1 MMETIA
7 RKRIL
12 VLYEYFYPGYKAGGP
27 VQSLQNMIL
36 TLQHLYDFYV
46 IANGYDLNDTAYY
59 AGVVTDDWNEV
70 VLAKDAR
77 PIQVWYASHKSPGIV
92 QLKQIIEDIQPH
104 KVYINGMFA
113 RSIIR
118 YPLWLRK
125 LGAIAADELIVSPR
139 GMLQQGALA
148 TKAWKK
154 KLYLTWM
161 RTVGLFNKLHWH
173 ATTEDEAKDIVR
185 EFGQLQQIVVAGNIP
200 RPPLPEVKGLAKHT
214 GSLQLLYLSV
224 ITAKKQLLESLQAMV
239 QVPAHCTIQLTIV
252 GPVKEADYW
261 AKCQAVIK
269 QMPPNVQV
277 AYAGDVHPQQVPSVM
292 QQHHMLL
299 LMSKGENFGHALFES
314 MAVGRPIITSHHT
327 PWNHLETR
335 QAGWNLE
342 LHELPQMIEKMA
354 MMDQASYDLYCTS
367 AHRMATDYFSQQDFI
382 QQYQHL
388 FG

>member
-36 TLQHLYDFYV
+36 ALQDLYDFYV
-46 IANGYDLNDTAYY
+46 IANAYDLNDTDYY
-59 AGVVTDDWNEV
+59 TGVVTDDWNEV

-125 LGAIAADELIVSPR
+125 MGAIAADELIISPR
-139 GMLQQGALA
+139 GMIQEGALA

-154 KLYLTWM
+154 KLYLSWM
-161 RTVGLFNKLHWH
+161 RLVGLFEKLHWH
-173 ATTEDEAKDIVR
+173 ATTADEAKDIVR
-185 EFGQLQQIVVAGNIP
+185 EFGQSQHIVVAGNIP
-200 RPPLPEVKGLAKHT
+200 RQPSAQVKQIEKRAGELN
-214 GSLQLLYLSV
+214 LLYLSV
-224 ITAKKQLLESLQAMV
+224 ITAKKQLQESLQALR
-239 QVPAHCTIQLTIV
+239 QLPANCKVQLTIV
-252 GPVKEADYW
+252 GPIKEAAYW
-261 AKCQAVIK
+261 AQCAEV
-269 QMPPNVQV
+269 MNALPAHVQV
-277 AYAGDVHPQQVPSVM
+277 NYLGDLHPQQVPATM
-292 QQHHMLL
+292 LANHALL

-314 MAVGRPIITSHHT
+314 MAVGRPVLTSHHT
-327 PWNHLETR
+327 PWNHLQE
-335 QAGWNLE
+335 QKAGWNLS
-342 LHELPQMIEKMA
+342 LDELPVLIQELCA
-354 MMDQASYDLYCTS
+354 MGQSAYDQYCTG
-367 AHRMATDYFSQQDFI
+367 AHQVATNYYSQQDFV
-382 QQYQHL
+382 QQYRQL
-388 FG
+388 FQ

>member
-36 TLQHLYDFYV
+36 ALQDLYDFYV
-46 IANGYDLNDTAYY
+46 IANAYDLNDTDYY
-59 AGVVTDDWNEV
+59 TGVVTDDWNEV

-125 LGAIAADELIVSPR
+125 MGAIAADELIISPR
-139 GMLQQGALA
+139 GMIQEGALA

-154 KLYLTWM
+154 KLYLSWM
-161 RTVGLFNKLHWH
+161 RLVGLFEKLHWH
-173 ATTEDEAKDIVR
+173 ATTADEAKDIVR
-185 EFGQLQQIVVAGNIP
+185 EFGQSQHIVVAGNIP
-200 RPPLPEVKGLAKHT
+200 RQPSAQVKQIEKRAGELN
-214 GSLQLLYLSV
+214 LLYLSV
-224 ITAKKQLLESLQAMV
+224 ITAKKQLEESLQALR
-239 QVPAHCTIQLTIV
+239 QLPANCKVQLTIV
-252 GPVKEADYW
+252 GPIKEAAYW
-261 AKCQAVIK
+261 AQCEAVIK
-269 QMPPNVQV
+269 QMPKHVQV
-277 AYAGDVHPQQVPSVM
+277 QYLGDLHPQQVPATM
-292 QQHHMLL
+292 LANHALL

-314 MAVGRPIITSHHT
+314 MAVGRPILTSHHT
-327 PWNHLETR
+327 PWNDLQEK
-335 QAGWNLE
+335 QAGWNLSIDQ
-342 LHELPQMIEKMA
+342 LPATIEQLCA
-354 MMDQASYDLYCTS
+354 MEQSSYDQYCTG
-367 AHRMATDYFSQQDFI
+367 AHQVATNYYTQQDFI
-382 QQYQHL
+382 QQYRQL
-388 FG
+388 FQ